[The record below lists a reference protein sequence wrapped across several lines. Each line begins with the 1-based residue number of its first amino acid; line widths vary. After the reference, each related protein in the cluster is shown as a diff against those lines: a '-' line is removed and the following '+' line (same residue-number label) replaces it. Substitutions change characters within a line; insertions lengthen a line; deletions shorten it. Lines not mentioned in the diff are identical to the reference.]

1 MPRWGE
7 DMAEKRDLVI
17 IGGGPGGYIA
27 ALKAARLGRRVTLIE
42 EGRLGGTCM
51 NSGCIPTKY
60 LLHQTGLLAEWKRN
74 KNLEGA
80 PPGVTL
86 NWRRVRDEKRAIID
100 RLVRGVEF
108 LLQRARVEVIK
119 GRGALRG
126 EREVVCRTA
135 DEETTF
141 EAERI
146 ILAAGSRPA
155 NLPFL
160 QANGKEIIT
169 HVEALE
175 LEEAPRSMLVVGA
188 GAVGLEIGA
197 IYSRLGTDVTV
208 LEMMP
213 AILPG
218 MDRQL
223 AMRLERT
230 LKKQGLKILT
240 EARIE
245 SGAVED
251 GAVRLRGTN
260 LKTQA
265 PFDYS
270 AEKTL
275 LAAGRKPNSE
285 AIQAATTDFFD
296 RAGFVRVSSRLE
308 TAVPGVYAIGDLIGG
323 KLLAHKAEH
332 EGIIAA
338 ENAAGGAAEMDYGAV
353 PMSVFTEPEFAAV
366 GLTEEEAK
374 ARGTTPR
381 TGAYMLQ
388 ANGRAVTLD
397 SVEGMIKL
405 VADQDGRIIGAHI
418 LAPFASEM
426 IAEMTI
432 ALRKGLT
439 LRDIGST
446 IHVHPTISEGIM
458 EASLKAEGLAVR
470 ILNE

>member
-1 MPRWGE
+1 
-7 DMAEKRDLVI
+7 MAEKRDIVI

-27 ALKAARLGRRVTLIE
+27 ALKAAQLGRRVTLIE

-51 NSGCIPTKY
+51 NSGCIPTKF
-60 LLHQTGLLAEWKRN
+60 LLHQTRLLDEWNRN
-74 KNLEGA
+74 KNLDGLPA
-80 PPGVTL
+80 GVTL
-86 NWRRVRDEKRAIID
+86 NWKRVRDEKRAIID

-119 GRGALRG
+119 GRGVLKS
-126 EREVVCRTA
+126 EREIICRTSDA
-135 DEETTF
+135 EKTLEP
-141 EAERI
+141 ERI

-155 NLPFL
+155 GLPFL
-160 QANGKEIIT
+160 QPNGREIIT
-169 HVEALE
+169 HIEALE
-175 LEEAPRSMLVVGA
+175 LEEAPRSLLVVGA

-223 AMRLERT
+223 AMRLERI

-240 EARIE
+240 EVRIE
-245 SGAVED
+245 SGTLENGSVH
-251 GAVRLRGTN
+251 LRGTS

-265 PFDYS
+265 GFEYS
-270 AEKTL
+270 AERVL

-285 AIQAATTDFFD
+285 DLRAGSADFFD

-308 TAVPGVYAIGDLIGG
+308 TGVPGIYAIGDLIGG

-332 EGIIAA
+332 EGILAA
-338 ENAAGGAAEMDYGAV
+338 ENAAGGAVEMEYNAL

-366 GLTEEEAK
+366 GLTEDEAK
-374 ARGTTPR
+374 ARGIQPR
-381 TGAYMLQ
+381 TGTYMLQ
-388 ANGRAVTLD
+388 ANGRAVTLE
-397 SVEGMIKL
+397 SPEGMIKL
-405 VADQDGRIIGAHI
+405 VADHGGRLIGAHI

-426 IAEMTI
+426 ISEITLAI
-432 ALRKGLT
+432 RKCVT
-439 LRDIGST
+439 LEDIGST

-458 EASLKAEGLAVR
+458 EASLKAEGKAVR

>member
-1 MPRWGE
+1 
-7 DMAEKRDLVI
+7 MAEKRDLVI

-42 EGRLGGTCM
+42 ESRLGGTCM

-60 LLHQTGLLAEWKRN
+60 LLHQTGLLADWRRN
-74 KNLEGA
+74 NNLEGA
-80 PPGVTL
+80 PADVTL

-119 GRGALRG
+119 GRGAFRA
-126 EREVVCRTA
+126 EREVVCRTP
-135 DEETTF
+135 DEERTF
-141 EAERI
+141 EAEKI

-155 NLPFL
+155 SLPFL
-160 QANGKEIIT
+160 RANGKEIIT
-169 HVEALE
+169 HIEALE

-223 AMRLERT
+223 AMRLERS

-245 SGAVED
+245 SGAVEG

-265 PFDYS
+265 PFDYA
-270 AEKTL
+270 AEKVL

-285 AIQAATTDFFD
+285 SVQAGPSDFLD
-296 RAGFVRVSSRLE
+296 GAGFVRVSNRLE

-338 ENAAGGAAEMDYGAV
+338 ENAVGGAVEMDYGAV
-353 PMSVFTEPEFAAV
+353 PMAVFTEPEFAAV
-366 GLTEEEAK
+366 GITEDEAK
-374 ARGTTPR
+374 ARGIGPR
-381 TGAYMLQ
+381 IGLYMLQ
-388 ANGRAVTLD
+388 ANARAVTLD
-397 SVEGMIKL
+397 RPEGMIKL
-405 VADQDGRIIGAHI
+405 VADQDGRIAGAHI

-426 IAEMTI
+426 ITEMTI
-432 ALRKGLT
+432 AVRQGLRLA
-439 LRDIGST
+439 DIGST

-458 EASLKAEGLAVR
+458 EASLKAEGLALR

>member
-1 MPRWGE
+1 
-7 DMAEKRDLVI
+7 MAEKRDLVI

-27 ALKAARLGRRVTLIE
+27 ALKASQLGRKVTLIE
-42 EGRLGGTCM
+42 AARLGGTCM
-51 NSGCIPTKY
+51 NSGCIPTKF
-60 LLHQTGLLAEWKRN
+60 LLHQTQLLDEWKRN
-74 KNLEGA
+74 KNVDGLPA
-80 PPGVTL
+80 GVTL
-86 NWRRVRDEKRAIID
+86 NWKRVRDEKRAIID

-108 LLQRARVEVIK
+108 LLQRGRVEVVM
-119 GRGALRG
+119 GRGILKG
-126 EREVVCRTA
+126 EREVLCRTA
-135 DEETTF
+135 DGEITL
-141 EAERI
+141 EADKL

-155 NLPFL
+155 GLPFL
-160 QANGKEIIT
+160 QPNGKDIIT

-175 LEEAPRSMLVVGA
+175 LEQAPRSMLVVGA

-223 AMRLERT
+223 AMRLERI

-240 EARIE
+240 EMRIE
-245 SGAVED
+245 SGTVE
-251 GAVRLRGTN
+251 GGGVRLRGTS

-265 PFDYS
+265 AFEYS
-270 AEKTL
+270 AEVVL

-285 AIQAATTDFFD
+285 DLRAAPPDFFD
-296 RAGFVRVSSRLE
+296 RAGFIRVSSRLE
-308 TAVPGVYAIGDLIGG
+308 TGVPGIYAVGDLIGG

-332 EGIIAA
+332 EGILAA
-338 ENAAGGAAEMDYGAV
+338 ENAAGGTVEMEYGAL
-353 PMSVFTEPEFAAV
+353 PMAVFTEPEFAAV

-374 ARGTTPR
+374 ARGIQPR
-381 TGAYMLQ
+381 TGIYMLQ
-388 ANGRAVTLD
+388 ANGRAITLD
-397 SVEGMIKL
+397 SPEGIIKL
-405 VADQDGRIIGAHI
+405 VADQAGGRLIGAHI

-426 IAEMTI
+426 ISEITMAV
-432 ALRKGLT
+432 RKGLT
-439 LRDIGST
+439 LDDIGTT

-458 EASLKAEGLAVR
+458 EASLKAEGQAVR

>member
-1 MPRWGE
+1 
-7 DMAEKRDLVI
+7 MAEKRDIVI

-27 ALKAARLGRRVTLIE
+27 ALKAAQLGRRVTLIE

-51 NSGCIPTKY
+51 NSGCIPTKF
-60 LLHQTGLLAEWKRN
+60 LLHQTRLLDEWNRN
-74 KNLEGA
+74 KNLDGLPA
-80 PPGVTL
+80 GVTL
-86 NWRRVRDEKRAIID
+86 NWKRVRDEKRAIID

-119 GRGALRG
+119 GRGVLKS
-126 EREVVCRTA
+126 EREIICRTSDA
-135 DEETTF
+135 EKTLEP
-141 EAERI
+141 ERI

-155 NLPFL
+155 GLPFL
-160 QANGKEIIT
+160 QPNGREIIT
-169 HVEALE
+169 HIEALE
-175 LEEAPRSMLVVGA
+175 LEEAPRSLLVVGA

-223 AMRLERT
+223 AMRLERI

-240 EARIE
+240 EVRIE
-245 SGAVED
+245 SGTLENGSVH
-251 GAVRLRGTN
+251 LRGTS

-265 PFDYS
+265 GFEYS
-270 AEKTL
+270 AERVL

-285 AIQAATTDFFD
+285 DLRAGSADFFD

-308 TAVPGVYAIGDLIGG
+308 TGVPGIYAIGDLIGG

-332 EGIIAA
+332 EGILAA
-338 ENAAGGAAEMDYGAV
+338 ENAAGGAVEMEYNAL

-366 GLTEEEAK
+366 GLTEDEAK
-374 ARGTTPR
+374 ARGIQPR
-381 TGAYMLQ
+381 TGTYMLQ
-388 ANGRAVTLD
+388 ANGRAVTLE
-397 SVEGMIKL
+397 SPEGMIKL
-405 VADQDGRIIGAHI
+405 VADHGGRLIGGHI

-426 IAEMTI
+426 ISEITLAI
-432 ALRKGLT
+432 RKCVT
-439 LRDIGST
+439 LEDIGST

-458 EASLKAEGLAVR
+458 EASLKAEGKAVR